1 MLAQPRQIHHEG
13 VFELAVDVLLDAFE
27 IDVLRALGKLGAENL
42 FPVRAPFDLFHAL
55 AGDQRTRASRRR
67 CLQLWRRLQVLVV
80 EREGLVV
87 VVDFRQVRIGEN
99 VRQHAPLRADARLDL
114 AVLLAPPA
122 AVPAVLVFPVLR
134 IADAGLGLDVVEPG
148 VFHPFAIGPD
158 ILAGDRARV
167 APDALVEV
175 QHHRDLSADFHSAA
189 SILGATGRG
198 SG

>member
-1 MLAQPRQIHHEG
+1 M
-13 VFELAVDVLLDAFE
+13 AVDILLDTFE
-27 IDVLRALGKLGAENL
+27 IDVLRALGKLGAEDL

-55 AGDQRTRASRRR
+55 AGDQRTWASRWR
-67 CLQLWRRLQVLVV
+67 CLQLWRRLEVLVI
-80 EREGLVV
+80 ECEGFVV
-87 VVDFRQVRIGEN
+87 IVDFGQVRIGKN
-99 VRQHAPLRADARLDL
+99 VRQHAPLRTDARLDL

-122 AVPAVLVFPVLR
+122 AIPAVLVFPVLGV
-134 IADAGLGLDVVEPG
+134 ANSGFCLDVIEPR

-158 ILAGDRARV
+158 ILAGHRARV

-175 QHHRDLSADFHSAA
+175 KHHRDLSADFHSAA